1 MKPKVRTDYHEL
13 FSSSD
18 SDVHE
23 ERVNYWIKSVLLV
36 GLGIILGVMYCKTF
50 VSSSCETLA
59 LSTVPPIAENVETN
73 VHPNVKNQR
82 MHSKA

>member
-23 ERVNYWIKSVLLV
+23 ERVNHWLKSVLLV
-36 GLGIILGVMYCKTF
+36 GVGFILGVTYCKT
-50 VSSSCETLA
+50 VVNSSCETLA
-59 LSTVPPIAENVETN
+59 LSAVPSVAENVETT
-73 VHPNVKNQR
+73 VHASTKNQR
-82 MHSKA
+82 APSKA